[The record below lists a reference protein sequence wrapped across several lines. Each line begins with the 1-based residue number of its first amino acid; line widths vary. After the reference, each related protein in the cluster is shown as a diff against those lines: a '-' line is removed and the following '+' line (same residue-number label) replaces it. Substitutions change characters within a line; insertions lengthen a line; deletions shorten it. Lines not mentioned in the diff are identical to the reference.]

1 MMGRAPPEHGLPPRR
16 GVATPSHVPARWL
29 AAALLVIA
37 ACHGRPRGAPE
48 RVRLVLAYVPLWGP
62 PEPFRALL
70 ASFEK
75 ENPGVDL
82 VAHPLPAGSD
92 LAHQLLLTALE
103 GKAADLDVFV
113 VDVIWVPEF
122 ARAGWLADLSARFPP
137 DRLRE
142 EMLPGPVEAVVL
154 DGKTFAVPWYVDV
167 GLLYYR
173 TDLVPRPPRTY
184 QELRDQ
190 ARAAMARQPG
200 LAGVLWQGRQYE
212 GLDCNVFEAIW
223 GHGGEPL
230 QGGRLLLDTPPA
242 REGLGYLRDLLA
254 SDLSPA
260 SVTSATEE
268 DSRRRFQAGNA
279 VFMRNWPYALAELE
293 GEGSAVRG
301 RVGIAPLPSRDGAPG
316 PGALGGWQIAV
327 SARSP
332 PARRAAAERLV
343 AHLTSPAAGLVL
355 ALDYAR
361 NPARRAL
368 YHDPKLRAGAPR
380 IAALLPLLERARPR
394 PVTPYYQL
402 VADVLQGEFSAA
414 VTGVRP
420 PGEALRRAQ
429 RQVDRIMG
437 TAP

>member
-1 MMGRAPPEHGLPPRR
+1 
-16 GVATPSHVPARWL
+16 VPARWL
-29 AAALLVIA
+29 AAAFLAIA
-37 ACHGRPRGAPE
+37 ACHGPPSAGPG
-48 RVRLVLAYVPLWGP
+48 RVRLVLKYVPLWGP
-62 PEPFRALL
+62 PAPFRALL

-75 ENPGVDL
+75 ENPDVDL
-82 VAHPLPAGSD
+82 VADPLPAGSD
-92 LAHQLLLTALE
+92 LAHQLLLTALA
-103 GKAADLDVFV
+103 GGASDLDVFV

-122 ARAGWLADLSARFPP
+122 AHAGWLADLSAAFPP
-137 DRLRE
+137 ARLRE

-154 DGKTFAVPWYVDV
+154 GGRTFAVPWYVDV
-167 GLLYYR
+167 GILYYR

-184 QELRDQ
+184 QELREQ
-190 ARAAMARQPG
+190 ARQAMARHPG
-200 LAGVLWQGRQYE
+200 LTGFLWQGRQYE

-230 QGGRLLLDTPPA
+230 QDGRLRLDTQPGRDA
-242 REGLGYLRDLLA
+242 LGYLRGLVA

-268 DSRRRFQAGNA
+268 DSRRRFQAGDA
-279 VFMRNWPYALAELE
+279 VFMRNWPYALAQLE
-293 GEGSAVRG
+293 GGGSAVRG
-301 RVGIAPLPSRDGAPG
+301 RVAIAPLPSASGAPG
-316 PGALGGWQIAV
+316 PGALGGWQLAV

-343 AHLTSPAAGLVL
+343 AHLSSPQAGLVL
-355 ALDYAR
+355 ALHYAR

-368 YHDPKLRAGAPR
+368 YEDPRLRAGAPD

-414 VTGVRP
+414 VTGLRP
-420 PGEALRRAQ
+420 PEEALKRAQ